1 MNRLK
6 VKIIGDDI
14 VEDRKTSGYSIISIF
29 PFCQVIFTSVEIYI
43 DLNFSKKFASL
54 KNGNLQQELDLNQKR
69 SIFIKNDRVLKL
81 FRGVCNAINY
91 IHESNLAHRDL
102 KPQNILIGE
111 YYFQIIAI
119 DQSLDLQKYIIFT
132 HFQPLFL
139 GLKS

>member
-1 MNRLK
+1 M
-6 VKIIGDDI
+6 
-14 VEDRKTSGYSIISIF
+14 
-29 PFCQVIFTSVEIYI
+29 
-43 DLNFSKKFASL
+43 

-111 YYFQIIAI
+111 YYFQIITVY
-119 DQSLDLQKYIIFT
+119 QSLNLQNISFLHIFN
-132 HFQPLFL
+132 LY
-139 GLKS
+139 S

>member
-1 MNRLK
+1 M
-6 VKIIGDDI
+6 
-14 VEDRKTSGYSIISIF
+14 
-29 PFCQVIFTSVEIYI
+29 
-43 DLNFSKKFASL
+43 

-111 YYFQIIAI
+111 YYYQIIVE
-119 DQSLDLQKYIIFT
+119 SNYLNFQKYINFT
-132 HFQPLFL
+132 HFPP
-139 GLKS
+139 